1 TPNVL
6 YLGKVV
12 GGYAAT
18 VTSDGTYVSNYGESG
33 LYAITGISSLATFE
47 DRADAPTDSLG
58 TRVYE
63 GTAFGPAGDY
73 TSMTLA
79 DGREAIV
86 GYNNSNNKM
95 VVAPVGDLG
104 NPIELTVP
112 ALASFST
119 GGDTLGAAWSFNGD
133 AFFSRNDGGGLFMLA
148 SGNIDLDAGTATLAA
163 TAITS
168 TQTTNSNDGFGCAG
182 IDDIP
187 DTFAPVV
194 NISVAC
200 STDYKGSYTVS
211 VDNSTSSVD
220 ATVEIDVAGT
230 VTSVTV
236 PAGETYTSTA
246 TLVNDATVT
255 ATATNA
261 AFTEISVSDTATLSD
276 CTHIVDPQIT
286 ITLECSE
293 TYEGTASYTIDNSAS
308 TLDVAVSYFIDG
320 VETAQAALVAG
331 GTIGVVDIPINNGST
346 ITVTATA
353 DRYPPVSV
361 SDSLTGCVAPDVFV
375 PTVAVELTCT
385 DGTGTYRATIDNSTS
400 NVDATVTV
408 TVDGEAVGDP
418 VTVIAGETEE
428 LTGSVA
434 NGQEVI
440 ATASSTGQT
449 AVSDS
454 DTLDGC
460 VQIQVFGPSLSL
472 STACSA
478 EGTGSYS
485 ATVDNTSSDMDVNVV
500 VSIDGV
506 DSDPVVVAAGG
517 TETLSGTIDN
527 DSTVTVTASA
537 DDDTRVVSATL
548 TDCTPPPTTTVPETT
563 TTTVPET

>member
-1 TPNVL
+1 
-6 YLGKVV
+6 
-12 GGYAAT
+12 
-18 VTSDGTYVSNYGESG
+18 
-33 LYAITGISSLATFE
+33 
-47 DRADAPTDSLG
+47 
-58 TRVYE
+58 
-63 GTAFGPAGDY
+63 
-73 TSMTLA
+73 
-79 DGREAIV
+79 
-86 GYNNSNNKM
+86 
-95 VVAPVGDLG
+95 
-104 NPIELTVP
+104 
-112 ALASFST
+112 
-119 GGDTLGAAWSFNGD
+119 
-133 AFFSRNDGGGLFMLA
+133 
-148 SGNIDLDAGTATLAA
+148 
-163 TAITS
+163 
-168 TQTTNSNDGFGCAG
+168 
-182 IDDIP
+182 
-187 DTFAPVV
+187 
-194 NISVAC
+194 
-200 STDYKGSYTVS
+200 
-211 VDNSTSSVD
+211 
-220 ATVEIDVAGT
+220 
-230 VTSVTV
+230 
-236 PAGETYTSTA
+236 
-246 TLVNDATVT
+246 
-255 ATATNA
+255 
-261 AFTEISVSDTATLSD
+261 
-276 CTHIVDPQIT
+276 
-286 ITLECSE
+286 

-320 VETAQAALVAG
+320 VETTQAALVAG

-418 VTVIAGETEE
+418 VTVTAGETEE

-563 TTTVPET
+563 TTTVPETTTTTVPETTTTPPTTLPATPAEDTTTTTPQTLPATGNHTFPSPTTWAALLLLSAGLLLGKSTRRRI